1 MSEDKYEPKT
11 IDTIENEIYTM
22 TYFSNTT
29 QEKSLPCLSNSN
41 EELHISVV
49 VNAET
54 IVPSGHAEVTN
65 MSHPHVTVEQTKM
78 EDNSLLHS
86 TIEGESDMAKLIVK
100 VGKEMPAVCCE
111 RESDEK
117 ITAQNSLYDTAGG
130 DNQQLDKGVLSR
142 NKMDNELISSWTT
155 SNWPPSL
162 EANSDWNTAMKPP
175 YVEKASAHIP
185 GCTPPLWARPT
196 TDVKSKRTKGKS
208 PQYRAQKRPHVQGG
222 VVSASNAAAE
232 FKQTSRQS
240 ECHLSDTRKTS
251 RATAATMQEDTQQCS
266 ADQLVDN
273 SKSRRKHNEN
283 GSTFNVSDTSHST
296 PDKEQYRVCAEGLER
311 EKTRV
316 GDTVM
321 IVPHDK
327 REDEGVLIQNAS
339 PPYQICVP
347 ASELKTLQQKRL
359 SISMIDLKVKE
370 TQSSVNRY
378 GCMLESSSVQNSPEH
393 YPQIHASNSLNFDRI
408 FIQNLAKSQ
417 KTGSRHHFDNSS
429 HELDVYH
436 KAEGM
441 SKNSRT
447 SVVKRAA
454 NTSECDAYEEIDIH
468 AYEEIPEILSHKRK
482 KRVYREEWKLSSPP
496 SKQQCRN
503 EESLHSNDA
512 KEKENAV
519 TTEESKVKSPQ
530 SQKVQNSQS
539 TSKTKA
545 SRSSRN
551 VRLIE
556 VPPVRIKRRDIS
568 LPVPISTGQERPSV
582 KISTVSKSKDE
593 LCQQKKRRPPP
604 PVPVLGDKNKTFPA
618 LKDSD
623 TFSTKKME
631 ILTHSNSAFVKGAEA
646 SLQQCD
652 PKPTSLRT
660 VQKEEKKSKKD
671 SDKMRHHRRQPLK
684 VKFGS
689 QSDLHLDK
697 QEPIKRKFQCRSV
710 SVDHLLEESDEID
723 GGYMPLIASNKNLME
738 SDYEEMRY

>member
-1 MSEDKYEPKT
+1 
-11 IDTIENEIYTM
+11 M

-54 IVPSGHAEVTN
+54 IPSGHAEVTN
-65 MSHPHVTVEQTKM
+65 MSCPHVTVEQTKM

-117 ITAQNSLYDTAGG
+117 TKITAQNSLYDTAGG
-130 DNQQLDKGVLSR
+130 DNQQLDKGILSR

-155 SNWPPSL
+155 SDWPPSL
-162 EANSDWNTAMKPP
+162 EAKSDWNTAMKPT
-175 YVEKASAHIP
+175 YVKKASAHIP
-185 GCTPPLWARPT
+185 GCTPPRWARPA
-196 TDVKSKRTKGKS
+196 TDVESKRTKGKS

-222 VVSASNAAAE
+222 VVSASNAATE

-251 RATAATMQEDTQQCS
+251 RATAATIHKGTQQCS
-266 ADQLVDN
+266 ADQLADN
-273 SKSRRKHNEN
+273 SKSNNEIGSIFN
-283 GSTFNVSDTSHST
+283 GSDASRLT
-296 PDKEQYRVCAEGLER
+296 PDKEQYSHAYAEGLER
-311 EKTRV
+311 EKSRV
-316 GDTVM
+316 ADTVM
-321 IVPHDK
+321 ISPHDK
-327 REDEGVLIQNAS
+327 REDEGVLVLNAS

-347 ASELKTLQQKRL
+347 ASELKKLQQKRL
-359 SISMIDLKVKE
+359 STSMIDLKVKE

-393 YPQIHASNSLNFDRI
+393 YPQIHVSNSLNFDQI
-408 FIQNLAKSQ
+408 FIQTSVKSQ
-417 KTGSRHHFDNSS
+417 KTGSRQHFDNSS

-468 AYEEIPEILSHKRK
+468 AYEEIPETLSHKRK

-503 EESLHSNDA
+503 EELHSNDA
-512 KEKENAV
+512 KEKENAI
-519 TTEESKVKSPQ
+519 TTEGSKVKSPQ

-545 SRSSRN
+545 SRSSRD
-551 VRLIE
+551 VKLIE

-646 SLQQCD
+646 SLQQCS

-660 VQKEEKKSKKD
+660 VQREEKKSRKD

-689 QSDLHLDK
+689 QSDLHSDK

-723 GGYMPLIASNKNLME
+723 GGYMPLIALNKNLME
-738 SDYEEMRY
+738 SDYAEMRY